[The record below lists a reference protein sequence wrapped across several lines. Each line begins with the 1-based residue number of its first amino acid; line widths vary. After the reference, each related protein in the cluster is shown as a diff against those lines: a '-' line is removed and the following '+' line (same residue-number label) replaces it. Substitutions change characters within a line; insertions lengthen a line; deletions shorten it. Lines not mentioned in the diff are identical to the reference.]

1 MRRIL
6 LASDFSKSSRKAFAA
21 AVKMAKA
28 NRATLTIV
36 HVFAPLMTFA
46 PDQYVG
52 PEAWEQIN
60 VRERQWARRQLA
72 ALTRRAK
79 EAGVRAAGLVVEGNA
94 ADQINRAARSNRADL
109 LVIGTHGRTA
119 LARLVL
125 GSIAN
130 RVVATAPCP
139 VLTVRAA

>member
-36 HVFAPLMTFA
+36 HVFAPLMPFA

-52 PEAWEQIN
+52 PEVWEQVN
-60 VRERQWARRQLA
+60 VRERQWSRRQLA

-94 ADQINRAARSNRADL
+94 ADQINRAARSSRADL

-119 LARLVL
+119 LARLFL